1 MRKSKLN
8 HVYKTLTKMLVEVK
22 MKKTYSAFTLAE
34 VLITLGVIGVV
45 AAMTLPT
52 VFADI
57 KATRFKTQFK
67 KTLSVVNQGVRM
79 AQAKWGLDF
88 TLQGFSSTSKMTS
101 GPSSFNLDPDIEI
114 SQYAIFSSTM
124 KGEWNKSY
132 CYPTSS
138 SPGFCKGYYDE
149 NLRSYAV
156 SGMYAFQFLDGSE
169 IYVSNCMP
177 YLTVDYYGGKGCTKD
192 NTDIA
197 CYGWIDVNGYKNGPN
212 KEVKCSD
219 GTKKLVTE
227 SGYAD
232 CTVDSKS
239 LTDIYPVWFHDGMV
253 EALTN
258 ASRAALGAK

>member
-8 HVYKTLTKMLVEVK
+8 LVYKTLTKMLVEVK

-67 KTLSVVNQGVRM
+67 KTLSVVNQGVTLSR
-79 AQAKWGLDF
+79 AKWDLDF
-88 TLQGFSSTSKMTS
+88 ASFDPNSYNKSGDGLNYKSYHNIFIGTLKGTSLSGNCYPGYSGSDCKDYDSSLTS
-101 GPSSFNLDPDIEI
+101 
-114 SQYAIFSSTM
+114 YAFSTM
-124 KGEWNKSY
+124 S
-132 CYPTSS
+132 T
-138 SPGFCKGYYDE
+138 
-149 NLRSYAV
+149 
-156 SGMYAFQFLDGSE
+156 FQFLDGSE
-169 IYVSNCMP
+169 IYIP
-177 YLTVDYYGGKGCTKD
+177 YMNLDTHGSANINGCLKTSPD
-192 NTDIA
+192 RN

-239 LTDIYPVWFHDGMV
+239 LTDVYPVWFHDGMV